1 MKPRP
6 EVNKDYKPTPYCRGS
21 NECSCF
27 SAYFGYGDGPTGC
40 SKHSDMVVERC
51 VQCGRYF
58 KVENPNTCTS
68 YKAVIKRR

>member
-27 SAYFGYGDGPTGC
+27 SAYFGYGGGPTR
-40 SKHSDMVVERC
+40 VVARLGVRHGQKEDCLVKYLRP
-51 VQCGRYF
+51 R
-58 KVENPNTCTS
+58 ET
-68 YKAVIKRR
+68 R